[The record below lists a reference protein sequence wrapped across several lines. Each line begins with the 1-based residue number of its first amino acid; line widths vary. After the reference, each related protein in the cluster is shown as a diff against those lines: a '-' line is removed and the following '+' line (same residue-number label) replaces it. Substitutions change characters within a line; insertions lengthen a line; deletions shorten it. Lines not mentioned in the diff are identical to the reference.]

1 MIAAII
7 GALVA
12 FSAVDA
18 LRISTSSKPLINTR
32 LNAEPLVSEAWNEVA
47 NIDQIPDSFVKP
59 SEAPNSMRRRFEQLL
74 RKAQLDICAAIEE
87 ADGEA
92 KFRPDPWVRE
102 GGGGGITRVLSG
114 GKVWEKAGINLSVV
128 YGNMPKATLDMAA
141 ARGADRAKG
150 SVGDKVPFFAC
161 GLSSV
166 MHPRNPHC
174 PTMHFNYR
182 YFETDAGVWW
192 FGGGTDITP
201 FYLDR
206 EDVTNFHS
214 TYKKA
219 CDKHD
224 PSFYPKFKKWA
235 DEYYHITHRGETRG
249 VGGIFFDDLNDR
261 EPEKLYEFC
270 KTCLEN
276 VAPAYVPI
284 INKHKNDPFTE
295 EEKKWQLIRRGRYA
309 EFNIIYDRGTIFG
322 LKNGGRIESIMM
334 SLPEIAR
341 WEYDHKPVPGSR
353 EDEILQIFK
362 KPVDWV

>member
-12 FSAVDA
+12 LSAVDA
-18 LRISTSSKPLINTR
+18 FRLSTSNGALSSR
-32 LNAEPLVSEAWNEVA
+32 LYSTVQTASPSTDAMPESFKQTIGGNHEIRRKMEA
-47 NIDQIPDSFVKP
+47 
-59 SEAPNSMRRRFEQLL
+59 LL
-74 RKAQLDICAAIEE
+74 RKSQADICAAIEE
-87 ADGEA
+87 ADGEG
-92 KFRPDPWVRE
+92 KFRADGWSRE
-102 GGGGGITRVLSG
+102 GGGGGLTRVMPG
-114 GKVWEKAGINLSVV
+114 GKVWEKAGIALSVV
-128 YGNMPKATLDMAA
+128 YGTMPKEALIAATDRL
-141 ARGADRAKG
+141 GHERAKNMKPG
-150 SVGDKVPFFAC
+150 ERVPFYAC

-182 YFETDAGVWW
+182 YFETDQGVWW

-201 FYLDR
+201 AYLDK
-206 EDVTNFHS
+206 EDIVHFHS

-219 CDKHD
+219 CDQHD
-224 PSFYPKFKKWA
+224 PAFYPKFKKWA

-261 EPEKLYEFC
+261 EPEKILAFC
-270 KTCLEN
+270 ETGLKT
-276 VAPAYVPI
+276 VVPAYVPI

-295 EEKKWQLIRRGRYA
+295 EEKRWQLIRRGRYV
-309 EFNIIYDRGTIFG
+309 EFNIVYDRGTIFG
-322 LKNGGRIESIMM
+322 LKTGGRTESILM

-353 EDEILQIFK
+353 EDEIWQIFK